1 MRLTYLCIPLF
12 AAVLVGC
19 GEEEEATFPE
29 TNTAPQT
36 EEYGTPT
43 DPTGDPMDPNNST
56 GQPPADTGTRLG
68 TEHGPDPGGI
78 TGRATRQASRTTPHR
93 AGNAWGRS
101 ADISA
106 LYRPHACQ
114 TAWTITSGDP
124 PCVL

>member
-43 DPTGDPMDPNNST
+43 DPTGDSTVPNNT
-56 GQPPADTGTRLG
+56 TEQPPAGSGTGMG
-68 TEHGPDPGGI
+68 TDSGELTDPA
-78 TGRATRQASRTTPHR
+78 TGQGTSTT
-93 AGNAWGRS
+93 
-101 ADISA
+101 
-106 LYRPHACQ
+106 Q
-114 TAWTITSGDP
+114 
-124 PCVL
+124 